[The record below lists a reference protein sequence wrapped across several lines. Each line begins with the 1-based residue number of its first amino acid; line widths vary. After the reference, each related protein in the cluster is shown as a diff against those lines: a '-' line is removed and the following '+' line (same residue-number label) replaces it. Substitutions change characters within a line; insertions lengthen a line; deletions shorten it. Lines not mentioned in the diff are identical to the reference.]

1 MCVCIVVSCL
11 LADNHHILIIKCTS
25 ESLSFIS
32 GYATIDDNVFKVSGK
47 MLLLDRMLPKLID
60 EGHKVM
66 TNACVCVCVL
76 CECVCMCV
84 NCEYTVSVLCVFV
97 SVY

>member
-25 ESLSFIS
+25 ESLIS

-47 MLLLDRMLPKLID
+47 MLLLDRMLPRLID

-66 TNACVCVCVL
+66 TNAVNACVCVST
-76 CECVCMCV
+76 VC
-84 NCEYTVSVLCVFV
+84 L
-97 SVY
+97 